1 MSNSALAD
9 LPPFPTQGRGR
20 PTAKQAS
27 HREEFKSALV
37 KIMLAGF
44 EQGTR
49 WTTRGWCYVLEECGL
64 GKNDFDAA
72 ENMIVELRKAGVIP
86 LDCVLEDQARE
97 WSGFE
102 YVDEGDPEKE
112 AERILESLSLNI
124 RWYQPTSFWDTQ
136 DNFVVMA
143 VEKRDLIG
151 LFEPVCRQYN
161 VPIANFRGSP
171 DLIARGKVLAE
182 FMKHWDVGRN
192 VIALYCGDH
201 DPAGLRMSGDEFTSN
216 FQSLHGTTIGGQ
228 RLRFVPE
235 GFRVVRFGLNADF
248 IAKANLPW
256 TNNLQTGQKDQNK
269 AQDLGDPRHPDHNK
283 NYVQDYIKQFGKR
296 KVEAN
301 ALVVRPDMGRDLCR
315 KAIEQYV
322 SLESVK
328 AFQKS
333 LKPFR
338 EQLRVAVI
346 QQIEDFE
353 VEV

>member
-1 MSNSALAD
+1 
-9 LPPFPTQGRGR
+9 
-20 PTAKQAS
+20 
-27 HREEFKSALV
+27 
-37 KIMLAGF
+37 MLAGF

-182 FMKHWDVGRN
+182 
-192 VIALYCGDH
+192 L
-201 DPAGLRMSGDEFTSN
+201 
-216 FQSLHGTTIGGQ
+216 
-228 RLRFVPE
+228 
-235 GFRVVRFGLNADF
+235 
-248 IAKANLPW
+248 
-256 TNNLQTGQKDQNK
+256 
-269 AQDLGDPRHPDHNK
+269 
-283 NYVQDYIKQFGKR
+283 
-296 KVEAN
+296 
-301 ALVVRPDMGRDLCR
+301 
-315 KAIEQYV
+315 
-322 SLESVK
+322 
-328 AFQKS
+328 
-333 LKPFR
+333 
-338 EQLRVAVI
+338 
-346 QQIEDFE
+346 
-353 VEV
+353 